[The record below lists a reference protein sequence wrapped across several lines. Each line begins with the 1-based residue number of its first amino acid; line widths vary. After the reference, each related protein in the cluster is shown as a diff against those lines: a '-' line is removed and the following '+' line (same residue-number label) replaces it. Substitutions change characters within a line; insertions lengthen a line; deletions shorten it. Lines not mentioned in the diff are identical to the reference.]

1 MGKKGDFS
9 FDEDDGLS
17 FDDEMFPID
26 DDFGDVDFAFGSES
40 GGKKGFFKNVAKSI
54 KGLGVDI
61 LNEFLPEAINIA
73 DEFKNTSTEA
83 ISKMAELKDKIS
95 ERKAKALENKGSFKS
110 DLKKELGSFAKETKE
125 NIKKGKFYKS
135 SSEIDLSDMFGDDD
149 SFDMDDGGS
158 DSYSEREPEDTS
170 GKLVTKMSSSKRNK
184 ATKLVFNNDNSG
196 LAESMEKI
204 QENAIATN
212 ARIQYKLNTK
222 NMLINEQNYA
232 KQMKVLT
239 NIATNVYSIASFLNR
254 EGATSVRAS
263 LEYKAK
269 SLAFMVDQTNLLKDI
284 FRNSN
289 KQLGILEEQEKNY
302 DEENTNPFA
311 SGFFDASAY
320 RRNIVSNAK
329 NMFMGSM
336 AGQLYEMY
344 NLQKEMSGSM
354 GKKMTF
360 GGMIKDTIK
369 GSIPGLLLSSKT
381 KEKLES
387 LNTLLEGA
395 GGAFIARM
403 NRLSENSN
411 NPILSTVGRLLG
423 LDTYSDKSVDMGLKN
438 PRAAVPFDEQTRK
451 TINTVIPGYLS
462 KITAALTN
470 GEETY
475 FDYKSG
481 VFRTNSSLMEKY
493 SRLKKTSLNYN
504 SNFSNN
510 MNIIYENILKSNDSL
525 GKNKINSSDINEA
538 FEKFKENVA
547 NSRIELNKNDLIG
560 NKEYQ
565 DKLFKGIIGK
575 NTEQTIELKNMIISA
590 VNDLSKKPGAL
601 QMLNSAIFA
610 TAAESTR
617 ALKEFKEE
625 SLLYGGDLAL
635 AGKNIDEKF
644 EASDFNLKFSKNYNA
659 ALNIAGTKGYFNAL
673 KNAADLRES
682 EFNERG
688 GLVSSIMREKGEM
701 ATVGERLGKIYD
713 LLLDG
718 IVVFPSSMSKESM
731 DRINGLK
738 KERGIKILKEQK
750 QKEEERLLNEER
762 EKERIRELKEQ
773 KLAERSM
780 FLMGRNISENGA
792 LSKVQKFLGVDKGMN
807 LLADVIG
814 SGFNTLFGY
823 GGTGNILDYNVLDND
838 PELKAIL
845 DARRAAYEAKMNGA
859 SGKLSNA
866 VGWMESNKDTKGIKG
881 WLSRTGLGMYKFGNE
896 NYKKAMKTMSENS
909 ELFKNIGG
917 NKSSNIK
924 NTVSEYF
931 NKGKSFISSH
941 IPEKFKTG
949 FDNFKSSLSTEFYGR
964 KGIITVLPSVND
976 TRRAKYKAIIEQE
989 GFAYSESIDPE
1000 TVAVIGKI
1008 GSEERK
1014 MINDYKIK
1022 TLGANIPYNGL
1033 IDFLENDAVKII
1045 LAKGQEDIVSSNED
1059 DYSDMKFEK
1068 YKGVGLG
1075 LGKYDTEGY
1084 ISSEKPVRSAP
1095 LININ
1100 SSKTDNSVKGGGL
1113 FGFRRDRP
1121 DKSERPMKSD
1131 DKKIRN
1137 ISSKIFE
1144 RLGETNEILLEIKKK
1159 IRSGKGKKGRGL
1171 IGNLLHLAG
1180 TAISLPFKVLGK
1192 GLKLGGKGLKGILKG
1207 GWGLTKGLAK
1217 AGWGM
1222 TKTAA
1227 KGAWGLTKGLAT
1239 KGWDLTKL
1247 AASGAWGLTKKTAK
1261 GAKDLVLSGMP
1272 KLFKFGKKTISGLF
1286 NYDEIQHKLKAIAKK
1301 IESGKE
1307 LTEEEKAYWETHK
1320 EELDEKYKEGLIIR
1334 GLGFLFK
1341 AGTTVFD
1348 LAKNGLYKA
1357 FLKTK
1362 GLVVDGSGKIV
1373 DALKNSSSFVLRS
1386 IGAVKEKF
1394 FKGKPWKKH
1403 LRALKKEY
1411 KELGESLFNN
1421 MTLEEGKARLAEIMN
1436 VPVESLDGMTLT
1448 EIKAKLREYI
1458 NQPGLLGKIGGF
1470 FGGIKNKIKSF
1481 GHGIG
1486 SVASGIGRGKIDF
1499 GKYIL
1504 AEARGIRIMLEKQYG
1519 PINMSSI
1526 YSEIESMSP
1535 GKSGGSFLSSM
1546 KNTGSKILGGMKD
1559 IGSNIL
1565 GKLKGL
1571 GIGALSI
1578 IPNLL
1583 GLGSRAFGGIKN
1595 GLSSLG
1601 SKIKLNK
1608 EGNIEGSYA
1617 DKLHDDKV
1625 EEQEKREEAIFDLNL
1640 KQTELLGIMAASGGQ
1655 GIDPK
1660 ELKKLMNEKTDTK
1673 KSGFMGAVAS
1683 GLGKVGAVAGS
1694 LGAVAAGV
1702 VGAMALKKTYDKVK
1716 LGKTEL
1722 KDTNFGQK
1730 ISYILG
1736 GTTGA
1741 NYDSHGNEID
1751 ESTRSTRAFG
1761 LSSLR
1766 GSTVAAVGGI
1776 AKLGLKLKDFITKI
1790 LSSPPMSNYV
1800 GKAAAGLSKTI
1811 FGKIGSKI
1819 ASAGAKISA
1828 KIAGLIGKASNPIG
1842 WGVLVAQTA
1851 ADFISGMNKTSRYFK
1866 LGKGIK
1872 PTLGMKITSGLTNI
1886 LSNFL
1891 FGLLPT
1897 ETLVNIIYNFTASN
1911 VTKDA
1916 MNKGRDFVNKRA
1928 KIMGVDGA
1936 RLTEYETMPLTE
1948 RIFGGIT
1955 KPATILGFAKGKS
1968 DKNGI
1973 SRYKEWRDRLYK
1985 PLMDLYDEMKK
1996 QYGGNKVESVAEDDE
2011 TIEMQENFRNA
2022 YLKEAANYV
2031 KKNGLEGLGVNGSLA
2046 SSYGSDITD
2055 NESGESVDKA
2065 IENASKANIPSTST
2079 KVDTPQNHQ
2088 VSSYLSG
2095 TGSTMGT
2102 ASVAAAAQG
2111 GSNIINT
2118 VKNNNVGFESA
2129 SNVGT
2134 TKKSFFQ
2141 KVEDFVTGNGGIKG
2155 TIINGIK
2162 NASGAISNFISG
2174 RKSVESELTSAFQG
2188 GDDTTVLKLA
2198 EKIKDPSAL
2207 GQQTTTAKLN
2217 PEFARRVEAFLKDP
2231 RVAGTGVKI
2240 RESFRS
2246 PLTQLAYFSK
2256 GRASSEL
2263 TDKLMKMAGFKY
2275 GINFW
2280 PKSFQNPGQYN
2291 TWTIASN
2298 HFTGQAVDL
2307 EPGSLGYNK
2316 LGEIAKEYGISW
2328 GGYWDSPDPPHFEI
2342 DPSWKGTLNSTSGS
2356 ARPTNE
2362 NDLYQ
2367 ADASG
2372 VGVISPLAGLNTK
2385 NFNFPTRAAGTIK
2398 KTPFMNLMD
2407 RMKGSNTSSG
2417 FKIPQS
2423 AKSSYVSRL
2432 ESSTTSG
2439 RQIGSILDTKLDEL
2453 YELSSKGISILENM
2467 HTEQLRHNKVNEQ
2480 MLASIIA
2487 AVMALQ
2493 NGGNSNMNQTT
2504 QFLTNE
2510 FSGLAKGL

>member
-40 GGKKGFFKNVAKSI
+40 GGKKGFFKNVAKSV

-110 DLKKELGSFAKETKE
+110 YLKKELGSFAKETKE

-135 SSEIDLSDMFGDDD
+135 SNEIDLSDMFGDDD
-149 SFDMDDGGS
+149 SFDTDDGGS

-493 SRLKKTSLNYN
+493 NRLKKTSLNYN

-525 GKNKINSSDINEA
+525 GKNKLNSNDINEA

-590 VNDLSKKPGAL
+590 VDDLSKKPGAL

-635 AGKNIDEKF
+635 ASKNIDEKF

-866 VGWMESNKDTKGIKG
+866 VGWMESNKDAKGIKG

-909 ELFKNIGG
+909 ELFKNVGG

-989 GFAYSESIDPE
+989 GFEYSESIDPE
-1000 TVAVIGKI
+1000 SVAVIGKI

-1033 IDFLENDAVKII
+1033 IDFLENDAAKII

-1068 YKGVGLG
+1068 YKGMGLG
-1075 LGKYDTEGY
+1075 LGNYDTEGY

-1100 SSKTDNSVKGGGL
+1100 STKTDNSFHGRLMDSNKIESVSKQKLNTKGI
-1113 FGFRRDRP
+1113 
-1121 DKSERPMKSD
+1121 E
-1131 DKKIRN
+1131 N
-1137 ISSKIFE
+1137 ISSKIYT
-1144 RLGETNEILLEIKKK
+1144 RLGETNKILSKLSKNTFKKSK
-1159 IRSGKGKKGRGL
+1159 TEEKEKRGIL
-1171 IGNLLHLAG
+1171 GTLFHLASS
-1180 TAISLPFKVLGK
+1180 AITLPFRLLGGGVKGAWNIGK
-1192 GLKLGGKGLKGILKG
+1192 GLLGGAWDIGKGLASGA
-1207 GWGLTKGLAK
+1207 WDMTKGLAS
-1217 AGWGM
+1217 
-1222 TKTAA
+1222 
-1227 KGAWGLTKGLAT
+1227 GAWDMTKGLASGAWNAG
-1239 KGWDLTKL
+1239 KGLLGKAWDTGKGL
-1247 AASGAWGLTKKTAK
+1247 ASGAWNTTKGL
-1261 GAKDLVLSGMP
+1261 GS
-1272 KLFKFGKKTISGLF
+1272 KLFNFDKVQ
-1286 NYDEIQHKLKAIAKK
+1286 NKLKSISKK
-1301 IESGKE
+1301 IENGKE
-1307 LTEEEKAYWETHK
+1307 LTEEEKSFWETHK
-1320 EELDEKYKEGLIIR
+1320 EELDEKYKEGLAIK

-1341 AGTTVFD
+1341 TGTSVFD
-1348 LAKNGLYKA
+1348 LTKNGLYNA
-1357 FLKTK
+1357 FLKSK
-1362 GLVVDGSGKIV
+1362 GLIVDGSGKIV
-1373 DALKNSSSFVLRS
+1373 DALKNSSSFVLSS

-1403 LRALKKEY
+1403 LNAFKKEY
-1411 KELGESLFNN
+1411 KELGESLFNK
-1421 MTLEEGKARLAEIMN
+1421 MTLEEGKTRLAEIMN
-1436 VPVESLDGMTLT
+1436 VSVESLDGMTLT
-1448 EIKAKLREYI
+1448 EIKAKLREYV

-1546 KNTGSKILGGMKD
+1546 KNTGSKILGGMKN

-1608 EGNIEGSYA
+1608 EGNIEGSYT

-1625 EEQEKREEAIFDLNL
+1625 EEQEKREDAIYDLNV
-1640 KQTELLGIMAASGGQ
+1640 KQTKLLGLLVASGGQ

-1660 ELKKLMNEKTDTK
+1660 ELEKLLKDKDGEKDKKK
-1673 KSGFMGAVAS
+1673 GFMSSVAS

-1702 VGAMALKKTYDKVK
+1702 VGTMALKKTYDKVK

-1790 LSSPPMSNYV
+1790 LSTGPMAKYV
-1800 GKAAAGLSKTI
+1800 GSAAGALSKTI

-1872 PTLGMKITSGLTNI
+1872 PTLGMRITSGLTNI

-1936 RLTEYETMPLTE
+1936 RLTEYETMPLME
-1948 RIFGGIT
+1948 RIFGGTT

-2011 TIEMQENFRNA
+2011 TVEMQENFRNA

-2031 KKNGLEGLGVNGSLA
+2031 KKNGLEGLGVNGSSA
-2046 SSYGSDITD
+2046 SSYGSDVTD

-2065 IENASKANIPSTST
+2065 IENASKANIPSTSI
-2079 KVDTPQNHQ
+2079 KVDAPQNHQ

-2095 TGSTMGT
+2095 VGSTMGT

-2141 KVEDFVTGNGGIKG
+2141 KVADFVTGNGGIKG

-2385 NFNFPTRAAGTIK
+2385 NFNFPTRAAGTVK
-2398 KTPFMNLMD
+2398 KTPFMSLMD

-2417 FKIPQS
+2417 FKIPQN

-2432 ESSTTSG
+2432 ESSTTGG